1 MKGITMFFSVIFFS
15 AIFFMAPLVAFA
27 LDPGSA
33 KGSLTVNGKAVQIN
47 NGYAL
52 LHDNAEKVLDTP
64 KELRILLTDRDVN
77 GSTLQGLVFL
87 EVEQMAKEGKVQG
100 ILLRLNPANPNK
112 FIITYLYPP
121 TRPGAFLI
129 TKTISTTGTDAFKKF
144 KIGNNR
150 ITGELEDRDTKLD
163 ADPDSLKFDIS
174 VKFDVPM
181 FNEPAITADLKGK
194 EAQNSPQAIL
204 LRKKADAMTKG
215 DMNALQK
222 LSSAKAN
229 KMSEAF
235 LSHAGPAEPEAIA
248 FIKEGGAEMKKLA
261 KKISRLVVRGDRA
274 VMLFDG
280 KQWANF
286 VKEDGE
292 WKSDD

>member
-1 MKGITMFFSVIFFS
+1 MKGIMMFFPVTF
-15 AIFFMAPLVAFA
+15 FFMMFFISPLGAFA

-33 KGSLTVNGKAVQIN
+33 KGSLTVNGKAVQLS

-52 LHDNAEKVLDTP
+52 LHDNAEKVLDNP

-87 EVEQMAKEGKVQG
+87 EVEQMAREGNVQG
-100 ILLRLNPANPNK
+100 ILFRLNPANPNK
-112 FIITYLYPP
+112 FVITYLYPP

-129 TKTISTTGTDAFKKF
+129 RKTISTSGTDAFKKF
-144 KIGNNR
+144 KIANNR
-150 ITGELEDRDTKLD
+150 VIGEFEDQDTRVD

-174 VKFDVPM
+174 VKFNVPV

-204 LRKKADAMTKG
+204 LRKKADAMIKG
-215 DMNALQK
+215 DMKALQK

-229 KMSEAF
+229 KVSEAF
-235 LSHAGPAEPEAIA
+235 LSQAGPQAIA
-248 FIKEGGAEMKKLA
+248 FIKEGGAEMKQLV
-261 KKISRLVVRGDRA
+261 KKISRVVVRGDRA

>member
-1 MKGITMFFSVIFFS
+1 MKRITVFFPVIFLCMMFFIL
-15 AIFFMAPLVAFA
+15 PLVAFA
-27 LDPGSA
+27 LDPGFA
-33 KGSLTVNGKAVQIN
+33 KGSLTVNGEVVQLS

-52 LHDNAEKVLDTP
+52 LHDNAEKVLDDP
-64 KELRILLTDRDVN
+64 KELRILLTDREVKE
-77 GSTLQGLVFL
+77 STLRGLVFL
-87 EVEQMAKEGKVQG
+87 EIEQMAKEGNVRG
-100 ILLRLNPANPNK
+100 ILLKLNPDNPNK

-144 KIGNNR
+144 KIANGR
-150 ITGELEDRDTKLD
+150 ITGELEDQDTRID
-163 ADPDSLKFDIS
+163 TDPDSLKFDIA
-174 VKFDVPM
+174 VKFNVPM

-194 EAQNSPQAIL
+194 EAKNSPHAVL

-215 DMNALQK
+215 DMKALQK
-222 LSSAKAN
+222 LSSVKAN

-235 LSHAGPAEPEAIA
+235 LSQAGPEAVVYM
-248 FIKEGGAEMKKLA
+248 KQGGAEMKKLV
-261 KKISRLVVRGDRA
+261 KKISRVVVRGDHA

>member
-1 MKGITMFFSVIFFS
+1 MKGIMMFFPVTFFS
-15 AIFFMAPLVAFA
+15 MMFFMTPFGAFA

-52 LHDNAEKVLDTP
+52 LHDNAEKVLDNP

-77 GSTLQGLVFL
+77 QSTLQGLVFL

-100 ILLRLNPANPNK
+100 ILLKLNPANPNK
-112 FIITYLYPP
+112 FIITYLYPCE
-121 TRPGAFLI
+121 FLN
-129 TKTISTTGTDAFKKF
+129 TKTISTTGKEAFKKF
-144 KIGNNR
+144 KIANGR
-150 ITGELEDRDTKLD
+150 IIGELEDRDTKVD
-163 ADPDSLKFDIS
+163 ADPNFLKFNIS

-204 LRKKADAMTKG
+204 LRKKADAATKG
-215 DMNALQK
+215 DINALQK
-222 LSSAKAN
+222 LSSARAN
-229 KMSEAF
+229 KIVETF
-235 LSHAGPAEPEAIA
+235 LSHAGPEAVSY
-248 FIKEGGAEMKKLA
+248 IKEGGAGMKQLA
-261 KKISRLVVRGDRA
+261 QKISRLVVRGDRA
-274 VMLFDG
+274 VILFDG
-280 KQWANF
+280 NQWANF

>member
-1 MKGITMFFSVIFFS
+1 MKGIMMFFSVIFFPR
-15 AIFFMAPLVAFA
+15 FFHGAAWRICPLAG
-27 LDPGSA
+27 PA
-33 KGSLTVNGKAVQIN
+33 KGPITVNGKAIQIN
-47 NGYAL
+47 NGYAH
-52 LHDNAEKVLDTP
+52 LHDNAEKVLDVP
-64 KELRILLTDRDVN
+64 KELRILLTDREVKE
-77 GSTLQGLVFL
+77 STLQGLVFL
-87 EVEQMAKEGKVQG
+87 EVEEMAKGKVQG
-100 ILLRLNPANPNK
+100 ILLRLNPDNPNK

-150 ITGELEDRDTKLD
+150 ITGETEDHDTRVD

-215 DMNALQK
+215 DTKVLQK
-222 LSSAKAN
+222 LSSARAN
-229 KMSEAF
+229 KTAEAF
-235 LSHAGPAEPEAIA
+235 LSHAGPQAVA
-248 FIKEGGAEMKKLA
+248 FMKEGGAEMKKLV
-261 KKISRLVVRGDRA
+261 KKDKPCGWCA
-274 VMLFDG
+274 ETG
-280 KQWANF
+280 Q
-286 VKEDGE
+286 
-292 WKSDD
+292 

>member
-1 MKGITMFFSVIFFS
+1 VMFFSMMFF
-15 AIFFMAPLVAFA
+15 IAPFGAFA

-33 KGSLTVNGKAVQIN
+33 KGSLTVNGKAIQIN
-47 NGYAL
+47 NSYAL
-52 LHDNAEKVLDTP
+52 LHDNAEKVLDNP
-64 KELRILLTDRDVN
+64 KELRILLIDRDVN
-77 GSTLQGLVFL
+77 ESTLQGLVFL
-87 EVEQMAKEGKVQG
+87 EVEQMAREGKVQG

-121 TRPGAFLI
+121 SRPGAFLI

-144 KIGNNR
+144 KIANGR
-150 ITGELEDRDTKLD
+150 IIGELEDHDTKLGD
-163 ADPDSLKFDIS
+163 DPDSLKFDIS

-181 FNEPAITADLKGK
+181 FNEPAITADIKGK

-215 DMNALQK
+215 DMKALQK

-229 KMSEAF
+229 KTAETF
-235 LSHAGPAEPEAIA
+235 LSQAGPEAVA
-248 FIKEGGAEMKKLA
+248 YMKEGGAEMKQLV